1 MLNNSINNIMF
12 ELRGPVVSA
21 HCVHTC
27 MDMHNRNSV
36 RLPCSAFVGRSTN
49 SNAVPGTVQWESPS
63 DATTRSTYL
72 VSLPTKQ
79 IGGKTGHNTPNKL
92 KIGGKPGHNFIST
105 GQQDANEKTRRKS
118 MKLSSMF
125 SQNSS
130 TVAPKHTRKR
140 KAPCSAAD
148 DASNKEDEDREKQ
161 SVPAGHAHCKS
172 CKKDKT
178 ED

>member
-105 GQQDANEKTRRKS
+105 GQQDANERQEERAWRRLTPTINFRTLWFWRPND
-118 MKLSSMF
+118 LSLVEPEFVQDS
-125 SQNSS
+125 
-130 TVAPKHTRKR
+130 RYL
-140 KAPCSAAD
+140 
-148 DASNKEDEDREKQ
+148 
-161 SVPAGHAHCKS
+161 
-172 CKKDKT
+172 
-178 ED
+178 